1 MTPYRSLIEAAAQAR
16 NLDPNLVEGLILQES
31 SGNTFSWN
39 PEPRY
44 RYLWNVATHQPFR
57 PLTFA
62 ERASEEPP
70 TDFPFLKGDRDQEW
84 WAQQAS
90 WGLCQV
96 MGATAREEGFRGPYL
111 TQLCDPETNLTIG
124 CSVLA
129 KLLLWSAGNVHLA
142 LAAYNAGIGG
152 ASSEAGQ
159 RYATSVLVFYRSVEL
174 AHPAFER
181 IDNLV

>member
-90 WGLCQV
+90 WGLMQI
-96 MGATAREEGFRGPYL
+96 MGATAREENFRGRAN
-111 TQLCDPETNLTIG
+111 PEPSRRRAEPRQQWPWRG
-124 CSVLA
+124 A
-129 KLLLWSAGNVHLA
+129 HAGVQD
-142 LAAYNAGIGG
+142 
-152 ASSEAGQ
+152 E
-159 RYATSVLVFYRSVEL
+159 
-174 AHPAFER
+174 
-181 IDNLV
+181 